1 MRRALLL
8 LGFLVTVTGC
18 SADAVDP
25 LCAGRVSVPEYVL
38 MFEQGL
44 PNFGDEDILDLE
56 ADSLSVL
63 DVLLA
68 ARTLDAEAGPAADV
82 LSATV
87 ADFVAAMNSDDWV
100 LTRAITN
107 DRTMARAEALATDE
121 SLRLANTVEAAVI
134 EVCGTV
140 PTAAPPALTA
150 ETLPFPSVPAPTDTE
165 PPAGVPDDESEQ
177 EALGTMVGTMF
188 GLVLDPVQVRCI
200 GRELSGVVDA
210 TEPLSGPGQYGAQF
224 QGAFDAC
231 GIEFVVPQDGG
242 SAGS

>member
-1 MRRALLL
+1 MRRALLVCGL
-8 LGFLVTVTGC
+8 LVAVTGC
-18 SADAVDP
+18 AGDSVDP
-25 LCAGRVSVPEYVL
+25 LCAGRVSVPEFVL

-44 PNFGDEDILDLE
+44 PNFGEDDILDLE

-68 ARTLDAEAGPAADV
+68 ARELDAEAGSAAEV

-87 ADFVAAMNSDDWV
+87 ADFVASMNGDDWS
-100 LTRAITN
+100 LTRAVGN
-107 DRTMARAEALATDE
+107 ERTLARAEALATDE
-121 SLRLANTVEAAVI
+121 SLRLANTVEAKVI

-150 ETLPFPSVPAPTDTE
+150 ETLPYPSVPSPTDTE
-165 PPAGVPDDESEQ
+165 PPADAPNDEKEH

-200 GRELSGVVDA
+200 GKELSGVIDA
-210 TEPLSGPGQYGAQF
+210 TEALSGPGQYAGQF
-224 QGAFDAC
+224 QGAFDTC
-231 GIEFVVPQDGG
+231 GIDFVVPQDDGSGG
-242 SAGS
+242 Q